1 MLISTLVFCLLA
13 STVSANGRKNW
24 SSEDGKDGKALS
36 VFNVVRFPNTV
47 CASLNNFNGTC
58 YTSSECSS
66 LGGSPSG
73 TCASS
78 FGVCC
83 VFSLAC
89 GGSSSA
95 NATYSIIDSY
105 STSTDS
111 DPCTYTYCKNNV
123 DVCKLRIDFDTM
135 VLAPPVTTNAAATDG
150 INIGHC
156 NTDTLAVGVPGYNS
170 PPIICG
176 YNTGQHMWV
185 PASDSC
191 VTITLDID
199 TATTTTTRKWSIRVT
214 QYECGNLNAPEQN
227 CLQYHTAT
235 TGKFASF
242 NYDTSK
248 TANTKTEL
256 YTQFHLADQHYSI
269 CIRRTTGYCSICY
282 SPQLIH
288 SSTITAIEGSSFGL
302 SAAHTPPVAT
312 NTVANGPSCT
322 GRTTSNPT
330 AASASGFGDYI
341 TIENAQNGVGASTT
355 LGTDRLCGILFSAAA
370 VTTTVTATVCSY
382 VAPFKVGVHFDSQEA
397 IGAGTPVVTAANNWG
412 AIENAY
418 SPPTT
423 LGEGIGHA
431 GFYLAYWQ
439 TVC

>member
-1 MLISTLVFCLLA
+1 MLILTLVLYLLA
-13 STVSANGRKNW
+13 STVSAEA
-24 SSEDGKDGKALS
+24 EDGKDGKALS

-47 CASLNNFNGTC
+47 CSSQNSFNGTC

-66 LGGSPSG
+66 LGGSASG
-73 TCASS
+73 TCASG

-89 GGSSSA
+89 GKSSTA
-95 NATYSIIDSY
+95 NATYAIIDSY
-105 STSTDS
+105 STSTDT
-111 DPCTYTYCKNNV
+111 DPCIYKYCKNNV

-135 VLAPPVTTNAAATDG
+135 VLAPPFTTQAAYTDG
-150 INIGHC
+150 VNIGHC

-176 YNTGQHMWV
+176 YNSGQHMWV

-235 TGKFASF
+235 TGKFATF

-256 YTQFHLADQHYSI
+256 YTQFHLADQHYDI
-269 CIRRTTGYCSICY
+269 CIRRTKGYCSICY

-288 SSTITAIEGSSFGL
+288 SSTITAIEGSSFGV

-439 TVC
+439 NVC